1 MAKKSLIFIL
11 ILLLGAYPAC
21 AKEKFVKYSDAMKS
35 LSAPDDGSISFE
47 DVYQMTQRK
56 EKFVLF
62 DARPKSEYDKQR
74 IAGAKLPHSKEYY
87 QAEKLFKENIT
98 RERPD
103 FAVFLKKSLASLPKD
118 TRIVTY
124 CNKHCTLS
132 KVLKNEIRALGFTRV
147 QWMDGGIDSWREKGY
162 PLES

>member
-11 ILLLGAYPAC
+11 ILLLSAYPAC
-21 AKEKFVKYSDAMKS
+21 AKEKFVKYSEAMKS
-35 LSAPDDGSISFE
+35 MSSVDEGSISFE
-47 DVYQMTQRK
+47 DVYQMSRRK
-56 EKFVLF
+56 EKFILF

-103 FAVFLKKSLASLPKD
+103 FAVFLKRSLASLPKD

-124 CNKHCTLS
+124 CNKRCSLS
-132 KVLKNEIRALGFTRV
+132 KTLKNEIQALGFKHV